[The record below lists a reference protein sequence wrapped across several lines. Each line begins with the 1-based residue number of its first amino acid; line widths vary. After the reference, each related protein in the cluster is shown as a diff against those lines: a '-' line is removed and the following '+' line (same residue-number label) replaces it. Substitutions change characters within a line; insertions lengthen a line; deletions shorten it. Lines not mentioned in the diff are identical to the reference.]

1 MAHST
6 TRTGLIEKRFPIY
19 SLPGTGS
26 EPFDTLEFDARSPL
40 IEGSQWFRLA
50 NGGPGVG
57 ISPGEQVGWRLTED
71 PASEI
76 VFYMT
81 DNPVFWTVTYTGSD
95 ENAPNVISFANIGA
109 AVFTASVNTSATS
122 DDSIWASHH
131 PSGAST

>member
-1 MAHST
+1 MALFIDNQL
-6 TRTGLIEKRFPIY
+6 G
-19 SLPGTGS
+19 
-26 EPFDTLEFDARSPL
+26 FDARSPL
-40 IEGSQWFRLA
+40 VEGGSQWFRLV
-50 NGGPGVG
+50 NGGPGAGV
-57 ISPGEQVGWRLTED
+57 SPGEQVGWRLTED

-95 ENAPNVISFANIGA
+95 ENAPSAESFANVGA

-131 PSGAST
+131 PSGASI